1 MSNQSSR
8 SRGVWLALAVGAIG
22 VAIAAALLIA
32 RQPAPLSTLR
42 ITGGPTET
50 SRHLIVQGLARRLTA
65 TGLPA
70 QAVAVTGDELEQVD
84 RREVDL
90 ALVSAALHAEPHPN
104 VREVAPLHSEALH
117 VLVKPE
123 IAGSVGETL
132 AGLRGRRID
141 VGPAGSAGAEL
152 ARAVLVFAGLDSEE
166 AQRAGTIVESLE
178 LADLQRMIAAG
189 ERDELPDVIFHL
201 ATVPSLLAMP
211 LIRKA
216 GFQLAP
222 LPFAPALRLR
232 TLLTQA
238 ERGVTGEGR
247 LDLGDVHDAEIPAY
261 MYRTNPPVPPES
273 IPTLGATLLLV
284 AHRDVPVAAIEHV
297 LEIVYGS
304 RFARL
309 AHPPLDRHAL
319 AGRPRMLLHKG
330 SRAFLAR
337 DEPILSAGDVDNLNN
352 TLGVAG
358 ALVGGAI
365 FFWQALRQRRA
376 VRRDRLFAGH
386 MLRVAA
392 IEQRLVDHELASEL
406 DLERLIGLQ
415 RELLELKRET
425 LGRFARGEIEDHRA
439 LAELLAPVDVAR
451 DHVAALLLHVRER
464 VAERADAE
472 GKSAAAVWTEEAHGE
487 PEGPP
492 RSG

>member
-1 MSNQSSR
+1 M
-8 SRGVWLALAVGAIG
+8 ALAIGAIG
-22 VAIAAALLIA
+22 VAIGVAQMVA
-32 RQPAPLSTLR
+32 RRPAPSGPIRL
-42 ITGGPTET
+42 TGGPAGT
-50 SRHLIVQGLARRLTA
+50 SRNLIVQGLARRLRA

-70 QAVAVTGDELEQVD
+70 EALPVVGDELEQVD
-84 RREVDL
+84 RRAIDL
-90 ALVSAALHAEPHPN
+90 ALVSAALRTKPYPE
-104 VREVAPLHSEALH
+104 VREVAPLHAEALH
-117 VLVKPE
+117 VLVKPGL
-123 IAGSVGETL
+123 AGAVGDTL

-152 ARAVLVFAGLDSEE
+152 AQAVLAFAGLDSEE
-166 AQRAGTIVESLE
+166 ARQAGTIVESVDLPELE
-178 LADLQRMIAAG
+178 SRIASG
-189 ERDELPDVIFHL
+189 ERDALPDVVFHL

-211 LIRKA
+211 LVRKA
-216 GFQLAP
+216 GFELVP

-238 ERGVTGEGR
+238 ERGTADAGK

-261 MYRTNPPVPPES
+261 MYRTNPPVPPAA

-284 AHRDVPVAAIEHV
+284 AHADVPVEVVEHV

-309 AHPPLDRHAL
+309 AHPPLDRKAL
-319 AGRPRMLLHKG
+319 AGRPRMLLHAG
-330 SRAFLAR
+330 SQAFLAR
-337 DEPILSAGDVDNLNN
+337 GEPILSAGDVDKLNN
-352 TLGVAG
+352 SLGVAG
-358 ALVGGAI
+358 ALLGGAL
-365 FFWQALRQRRA
+365 FLWQALRQARA
-376 VRRDRLFAGH
+376 ARRDRLYAGH

-392 IEQRLVDHELASEL
+392 VEQRLVDHELASEL

-425 LGRFARGEIEDHRA
+425 LGRFASGEIEDHRA

-472 GKSAAAVWTEEAHGE
+472 GKSAAAVWTEEAQGE
-487 PEGPP
+487 PGGPAP
-492 RSG
+492 DEPGSPAGAG